1 MKHKLP
7 VSSHCLR
14 HPLHHPL
21 RQRLP
26 LSRLLSWIL
35 MLALVAGTWI
45 VVPAQ
50 PLQAATT
57 KEELASAVAQQASI
71 GKKLDQIEKQREKLN
86 KAKKDLT
93 GDLAWLKTRSVE
105 QQKLYE
111 EKSAQLAAALE
122 ELHQAYSELVAA
134 EERLT
139 DKREQYVK
147 RLQVMY
153 EHKQHSMLEV
163 FLEAGSIQGFFTTLQ
178 IMSIV
183 DDTDE
188 QMIEDL
194 MNAQAEAT
202 LAKNAADAKAKE
214 MEGIVTQI
222 EADLAKIK
230 ANAQA
235 VESNLSKVQADLAAQ
250 EKAEDE
256 LNKEAERISAVIY
269 QLQQKLAAEN
279 ASRRGGSWT
288 WPVPGSSKI
297 TSVFG
302 WRIHPVYRYKKFHS
316 GIDISASLGTKV
328 VAARGG
334 TVILV
339 SAPVQGKNWG
349 GWGYGNYIVIDH
361 GDGKASLYGHLKQ
374 TEVSVGDEV
383 NAGDRIGLVGST
395 GTSTGPHLH
404 FEVRINGGTVNPS
417 DYVG

>member
-1 MKHKLP
+1 MKQQQSAP
-7 VSSHCLR
+7 PRPPR
-14 HPLHHPL
+14 HPLA
-21 RQRLP
+21 RLF
-26 LSRLLSWIL
+26 SWLLIFS
-35 MLALVAGTWI
+35 LVASTWI
-45 VVPAQ
+45 FIPVQ
-50 PLQAATT
+50 PVAAAST
-57 KEELASAVAQQASI
+57 KEELAAAVAQQASI
-71 GKKLDQIEKQREKLN
+71 GKKLDQIEKQREQLN

-93 GDLAWLKTRSVE
+93 GDLAWLKNRSVE

-111 EKSAQLAAALE
+111 DKSAQLAAALE

-134 EERLT
+134 EARLT
-139 DKREQYVK
+139 QKREQYVQ

-153 EHKQHSMLEV
+153 EHKQQSMLEV
-163 FLEAGSIQGFFTTLQ
+163 FLESGSIQGFFTTLQ

-194 MNAQAEAT
+194 MYAKAEAT
-202 LAKNAADAKAKE
+202 LAKYAADAKAEE
-214 MEGIVTQI
+214 MEGIVAQI

-230 ANAQA
+230 ANAKA
-235 VESNLSKVQADLAAQ
+235 VESNLTKVQADLAAQ

-256 LNKEAERISAVIY
+256 LNKEAERISTVIY

-279 ASRRGGSWT
+279 AARRGGAWT

-316 GIDISASLGTKV
+316 GIDISAPLGAKC

-374 TEVSVGDEV
+374 TEVSVGEEV
-383 NAGDRIGLVGST
+383 DAGDRIGLVGST

-404 FEVRINGGTVNPS
+404 FEVRVNGGTVNPS